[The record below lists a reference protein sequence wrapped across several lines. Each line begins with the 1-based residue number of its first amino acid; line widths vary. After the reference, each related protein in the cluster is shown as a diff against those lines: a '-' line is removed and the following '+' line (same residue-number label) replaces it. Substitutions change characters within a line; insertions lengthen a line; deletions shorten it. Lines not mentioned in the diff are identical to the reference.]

1 MGKITDL
8 NITGLDSDK
17 HSALLGDAHEMIVAG
32 ILTRLGFE
40 VGLITIEPCAD
51 YSTTGVLG
59 IKHEME

>member
-17 HSALLGDAHEMIVAG
+17 HSALLGDAHEMVVAG

-40 VGLITIEPCAD
+40 VGLLTAKLCVDGSITA
-51 YSTTGVLG
+51 
-59 IKHEME
+59 H